1 MITRYVCPTC
11 GYDKAVWHIRLNL
24 SRLDLCENCYSRFQT
39 PSNHISSFSLN
50 TKVTRYFAVPDFVK
64 ANITH
69 LHTLRTELGFSQNS
83 LATLT
88 GVPEMIIRGYE
99 CERIGVQKEQYNALA
114 EFFEWKEWA

>member
-24 SRLDLCENCYSRFQT
+24 SRLDLCENCYSRFKT
-39 PSNHISSFSLN
+39 PSNHVSMFVLN
-50 TKVTRYFAVPDFVK
+50 TKTARYLVVPDFVK
-64 ANITH
+64 ANITQ

-88 GVPEMIIRGYE
+88 GVQEMIIRGYE
-99 CERIGVQKEQYNALA
+99 CERITAQKELYNRLA
-114 EFFEWKEWA
+114 EFFEWKEWT

>member
-1 MITRYVCPTC
+1 MIARYVCPTC

-24 SRLDLCENCYSRFQT
+24 SRLDLCENCYSRFKT
-39 PSNHISSFSLN
+39 PSNHVSMFVLN
-50 TKVTRYFAVPDFVK
+50 TKTARYLVVPDFVK
-64 ANITH
+64 ANITQ

-99 CERIGVQKEQYNALA
+99 CERITAQKELYNRLA
-114 EFFEWKEWA
+114 EFFEWKEWT